1 MSTLPELHLD
11 HHAHSRMRQLL
22 TRYRVLVHVLL
33 LAAACSLAYADR
45 QHTRHTAPRI
55 ATSQVSDTD

>member
-11 HHAHSRMRQLL
+11 HHAQSRMSQLM

-45 QHTRHTAPRI
+45 QHARQTAPRI
-55 ATSQVSDTD
+55 SASQVSDTD

>member
-1 MSTLPELHLD
+1 MSTLPELHFDD
-11 HHAHSRMRQLL
+11 HAQSRLGQLM

-45 QHTRHTAPRI
+45 QHTRQTAPRI
-55 ATSQVSDTD
+55 PASQVSDID